1 MTDSW
6 NPLPWQDGLW
16 RQMITRSQRDTL
28 AHAYLMRG
36 MPGVGKFQF
45 ARALAAYLLCKSPT
59 QFQHCGHCK
68 ECELLKAGTHPD
80 ITIVEPD
87 EPGRPIRIDKIRRLN
102 EFAHKTAQQG
112 GRRVIIMNPAE
123 AMNMNAANALLK
135 CLEEPG
141 EDTLF
146 LLVSA
151 RAGDM
156 LPTIRS
162 RCQQLMFP
170 CPDRVSA
177 LNWLAQY
184 LDEGISSGTLLD
196 LVGGAPLEARRFAE
210 QGVLDKRQGLIKGV
224 KGLLKGE
231 HSPVELAKEW
241 QGDDLVLTLSWL
253 GSWLDDAVK
262 VSLAGSD
269 ASGLRNQDLLKM
281 LGYIAGKS
289 PSRRIL
295 EARDWLIKQR
305 QSLLEGGNLNV
316 QMLMEG
322 VFCRYLDLVV

>member
-6 NPLPWQDGLW
+6 NRLPWQDGVW
-16 RQMITRSQRDTL
+16 QQMVTRSQRDAL
-28 AHAYLMRG
+28 AHAYLLRG

-45 ARALAAYLLCKSPT
+45 AKALAAFLLCKSPENN
-59 QFQHCGHCK
+59 QHCGHCK
-68 ECELLKAGTHPD
+68 ECDLLMAGTHPD
-80 ITIVEPD
+80 IAIVEPD
-87 EPGRPIRIDKIRRLN
+87 EPGRPIRIDKIRQLTD
-102 EFAHKTAQQG
+102 FAHKTAQQG

-123 AMNMNAANALLK
+123 AMNINAANALLK

-170 CPDRVSA
+170 CPDRISA
-177 LNWLAQY
+177 LNWLGQY
-184 LDEGISSGTLLD
+184 LDEDLSAGTLLD
-196 LVGGAPLEARRFAE
+196 MVGDAPLEARRFAE
-210 QGVLDKRQGLIKGV
+210 QGVLDVRQNLVKGV

-231 HSPVELAKEW
+231 VSPVEMAREW
-241 QGDDLVLTLSWL
+241 QSSDLVLTLGWL
-253 GSWLDDAVK
+253 GNWLDDAVK
-262 VSLAGSD
+262 VSLAGADS
-269 ASGLRNQDLLKM
+269 SVRNQDLLKM
-281 LGYIAGKS
+281 LDYIAGKS
-289 PSRRIL
+289 PSRQIL
-295 EARDWLIKQR
+295 ETRDWLLIQR
-305 QSLLEGGNLNV
+305 QSLLEGGNLNA